1 MSTHTFPDKL
11 PLTGHVLTSY
21 AVLFKNT
28 AMTLTRTSN
37 DLKGVAPAPAS
48 EWQGVAA
55 DRFNAMVIQTMAA
68 SATIAD
74 ILLQTA
80 ELFNQSAA
88 KVDGMSTQLKAVVI
102 KIAHSNRLAV
112 DASGLLLKMTR
123 ASIAADEKQL
133 AKIHADFMKLDTELK
148 ARFHTA
154 VAALQE
160 AEKMLPFRPVRI
172 PPTGVAP
179 KKTPPNTVQPDQVDP
194 GRGIVPPSNGGSK
207 PATGPSSRTVVPGDS
222 WWGIAEGELR
232 RRDLP
237 VTGPAVK
244 AYMHEMEAANQ
255 AAVGKTL
262 LPGAVLALPVPAAA
276 PQTVPGPAAAPP
288 ATIVP
293 RAPQS
298 APRTPRPAP
307 EPSQLLRPLPA
318 TPSESTFTFDS
329 LLLFRKK

>member
-1 MSTHTFPDKL
+1 
-11 PLTGHVLTSY
+11 
-21 AVLFKNT
+21 
-28 AMTLTRTSN
+28 
-37 DLKGVAPAPAS
+37 
-48 EWQGVAA
+48 
-55 DRFNAMVIQTMAA
+55 MVIQTMAA

-237 VTGPAVK
+237 VNGPAVK

>member
-1 MSTHTFPDKL
+1 MFKSTAI
-11 PLTGHVLTSY
+11 S
-21 AVLFKNT
+21 
-28 AMTLTRTSN
+28 LTRTSK

-80 ELFNQSAA
+80 ELFNQSAE
-88 KVDGMSTQLKAVVI
+88 KVDGMSARLKTLTI
-102 KIAHSNRLAV
+102 EIAHANKLA
-112 DASGLLLKMTR
+112 AGTSGVVLKMVR
-123 ASIAADEKQL
+123 ASIAKDEEQV
-133 AKIHADFMKLDTELK
+133 AKLHADFLKLDTELK

-179 KKTPPNTVQPDQVDP
+179 KKTPPQQVKPDQDDS
-194 GRGIVPPSNGGSK
+194 GKGIVPPSKGGRK
-207 PATGPSSRTVVPGDS
+207 PSTGPSSRTIVAGDS
-222 WWGIAEGELR
+222 WWGVAEGELR

-244 AYMHEMEAANQ
+244 AYMHEMQTANKD
-255 AAVGKTL
+255 AVGKTL
-262 LPGAVLALPVPAAA
+262 LPGAVLALPVPSAAA
-276 PQTVPGPAAAPP
+276 QTVSGSVAAPP
-288 ATIVP
+288 VTIVP
-293 RAPQS
+293 KAVTPTPRAPKTIPYVT
-298 APRTPRPAP
+298 PRATPPSQLFRPAP
-307 EPSQLLRPLPA
+307 T
-318 TPSESTFTFDS
+318 TPEDTFTFDS
-329 LLLFRKK
+329 LLLFRK